1 MALDLVFLSVV
12 ILNKVSIGENMG
24 RFGWNVANT
33 SNAEGLRWIETI
45 LK

>member
-1 MALDLVFLSVV
+1 MALDLVVLGVV

-33 SNAEGLRWIETI
+33 SNA
-45 LK
+45 